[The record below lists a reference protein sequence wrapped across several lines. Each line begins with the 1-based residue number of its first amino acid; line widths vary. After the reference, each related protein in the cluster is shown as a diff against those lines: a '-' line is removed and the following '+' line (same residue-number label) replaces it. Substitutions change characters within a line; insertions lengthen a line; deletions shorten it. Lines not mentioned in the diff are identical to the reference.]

1 MIHRHHYT
9 IVGRQKSGENT
20 TRIASE
26 GNLAARYARIQ
37 NRGIIKLRKTMPVI
51 VVVMLTAGAAH
62 AEIINLHCEL
72 LHSDKFDSR
81 FDSIDVVK
89 IDTGAKEVELRS
101 TKLND
106 GWIYA
111 NRPEDGKVGWASTI
125 LMEGNPDG
133 KITAK
138 GQRANNQY
146 SIVYRPDAKL
156 LTYVGFHDNKP
167 GLVTYKCNR

>member
-1 MIHRHHYT
+1 MSIR
-9 IVGRQKSGENT
+9 R
-20 TRIASE
+20 
-26 GNLAARYARIQ
+26 
-37 NRGIIKLRKTMPVI
+37 TMPVI